1 MMDILALDM
10 ATKTGWVTNIH
21 GKRSGVIEFAL
32 ERDDNEAVASLLL
45 KYAPNKLNKWCF
57 NFEFQYSAGYPLIW

>member
-1 MMDILALDM
+1 MNILALDL
-10 ATKTGWVTNIH
+10 ATKTGWAKNIP

-45 KYAPNKLNKWCF
+45 KYAPNELNK
-57 NFEFQYSAGYPLIW
+57 